1 MDGASR
7 ALAFYSYQAS
17 QESKIALYF
26 AALERQNIRNH
37 NLLSIEALSNEE
49 NQHYIV

>member
-26 AALERQNIRNH
+26 AALENIRNH

-49 NQHYIV
+49 NQHCIV